1 MKFTIITPTHNRLE
15 LVKRCVNSVLAQSY
29 SNWEMII
36 IDDSTDNATYN
47 SNWRNNLDKR
57 IKYIKNN
64 KNMGA
69 NYSRNIG
76 LDNATGDFIVFLDDD
91 DIFTVK
97 CLEEALFV
105 IKTNSKHEWFIS
117 NRIYKNGIKIT
128 QISEYSKKKGGY
140 SYVLDYLLGSQI
152 SGDCTHILSKRVV
165 SNTRFPKDIKNGFE
179 WEFWAE
185 IGAKTKIFTYD
196 YPSTI
201 CEYKEQGLTKTLDTS
216 LFRIKQNWR
225 MLKKLPKIEPR
236 VSFLFLAVRFLVFLP
251 PFFYVYIFYK
261 KLRL

>member
-1 MKFTIITPTHNRLE
+1 MANRCMKFTIITPTHNRLE

-91 DIFTVK
+91 DMFTVK

-105 IKTNSKHEWFIS
+105 IKTNSKHKWFIS
-117 NRIYKNGIKIT
+117 NHIYKNGIKIT
-128 QISEYSKKKGGY
+128 QISEYSKKKGG
-140 SYVLDYLLGSQI
+140 VLICFRLFIRLTNQWRLYAYFI
-152 SGDCTHILSKRVV
+152 KKSGV
-165 SNTRFPKDIKNGFE
+165 
-179 WEFWAE
+179 
-185 IGAKTKIFTYD
+185 
-196 YPSTI
+196 
-201 CEYKEQGLTKTLDTS
+201 
-216 LFRIKQNWR
+216 
-225 MLKKLPKIEPR
+225 
-236 VSFLFLAVRFLVFLP
+236 
-251 PFFYVYIFYK
+251 
-261 KLRL
+261 